1 MRVSW
6 RGLVAG
12 ASPVGR
18 PALVSLFLSSV
29 AVAACGDLTPPGSD
43 GPLAQAQADVSKTTT
58 AVTTIASSTAT
69 GIVGG
74 GTSVVSTSAGAGGA
88 GGATGTTSSI
98 ASGAGGGNA
107 GSTGVTTVSTVGV
120 GAGGGFPG
128 DGGGG
133 VGGAVPVGFWQFDD
147 CTASSAVLVDSSGS
161 GNTANRT
168 ASVTCV
174 PGITGLAVDFN
185 QNKDSVTVA
194 DGASF
199 AFTDHVAVAAW
210 IKPTA
215 VSGTHT
221 IATQQFGGKT
231 TFSLAV
237 HAGSVEFSVTLA
249 GNHVVTSSAPLSA
262 GVWSHVAGTYD
273 GHFVLLYLDGQQV
286 GQVDF
291 PGTLKDAN
299 GPIEIGNNSSDEH
312 FAGAIDNV
320 WIATD
325 TVAASDIAALTCI
338 QRPATVV
345 VTPAVGPASPP
356 DSSVDFSVVVTNNDA
371 GFCQP
376 SFFSLQPEAPP
387 GFTATAQSVLQAA
400 PGGSVTLP
408 LTVSAGEQAPGLYTI
423 PFFVF
428 DESKFQFVQS
438 QVTYDLVAPT
448 GCFVFVER
456 ELMLTDLSI
465 VEDPLRTAWTGPA
478 SDPRTGAWT
487 FATLMENL
495 APTPADAP
503 AMVQQLVNTWLTD
516 QTVNGFTVAAR
527 PSIQQLVI
535 DPWPKTASGALDL
548 TKAPL
553 RLSAIVNRLDVRNLD
568 QGKAGEGRFV
578 FGVLDQFGNPQQF
591 TLIVEYN
598 LPATTDAD
606 VLGWANAWH
615 GLSANPFPSEA
626 YNAGLQ
632 ALTSKFTGRNT
643 TPGQPNGS
651 SLAQLRTNEIALSFE
666 WELREFHLS
675 PTSGFLQESTVALT
689 PDLSLDQT
697 QPVGDFVNQNQA
709 ALLTQIFTVPPTFEG
724 QGFAGGSSLNP
735 FTFWSGPGIVDND
748 ARQLFS
754 LNTCNGCH
762 GQETGTA
769 FLQIAGRFPGQQSQ
783 LSGFLTG
790 IQVPD
795 PVSGVTRTF
804 GDLAARQKDLTSLVC
819 TPPAKTAPTAA
830 ATAARAAFL
839 RRGRRQVH

>member
-1 MRVSW
+1 M
-6 RGLVAG
+6 
-12 ASPVGR
+12 
-18 PALVSLFLSSV
+18 
-29 AVAACGDLTPPGSD
+29 
-43 GPLAQAQADVSKTTT
+43 
-58 AVTTIASSTAT
+58 
-69 GIVGG
+69 
-74 GTSVVSTSAGAGGA
+74 
-88 GGATGTTSSI
+88 
-98 ASGAGGGNA
+98 
-107 GSTGVTTVSTVGV
+107 
-120 GAGGGFPG
+120 
-128 DGGGG
+128 
-133 VGGAVPVGFWQFDD
+133 
-147 CTASSAVLVDSSGS
+147 
-161 GNTANRT
+161 
-168 ASVTCV
+168 
-174 PGITGLAVDFN
+174 
-185 QNKDSVTVA
+185 
-194 DGASF
+194 
-199 AFTDHVAVAAW
+199 
-210 IKPTA
+210 
-215 VSGTHT
+215 
-221 IATQQFGGKT
+221 
-231 TFSLAV
+231 
-237 HAGSVEFSVTLA
+237 
-249 GNHVVTSSAPLSA
+249 SAPSL
-262 GVWSHVAGTYD
+262 
-273 GHFVLLYLDGQQV
+273 
-286 GQVDF
+286 
-291 PGTLKDAN
+291 
-299 GPIEIGNNSSDEH
+299 
-312 FAGAIDNV
+312 
-320 WIATD
+320 
-325 TVAASDIAALTCI
+325 
-338 QRPATVV
+338 
-345 VTPAVGPASPP
+345 P
-356 DSSVDFSVVVTNNDA
+356 DSSVDVSLTSTNNDTPA
-371 GFCQP
+371 CSPTFYFVEPQP
-376 SFFSLQPEAPP
+376 PP
-387 GFTATAQSVLQAA
+387 GFTAGGQVTSPVA
-400 PGGSVTLP
+400 PGTTVTVP
-408 LTVSAGEQAPGLYTI
+408 LTVDAGEPAPGLYPI
-423 PFFVF
+423 PFTVQ
-428 DESKFQFVQS
+428 EAGGKSQAPSVQS

-709 ALLTQIFTVPPTFEG
+709 AILTQIFTVPPTFEG